1 MGRKT
6 KQNKITSAEKT
17 GLINKENLRLM
28 EDFLS
33 YLKSIGRSETTIRG
47 YRSDCLI
54 FFTWCLENASNKF
67 YVDISKR
74 DIVAFQ
80 NWLLSN
86 NENSPAR
93 IRRLK
98 STISS
103 LGNYVENVLDD
114 EYKDFRCIV
123 RKIESP
129 PNQAVREKTVLTDE
143 QCDVLLHSLVEQGK
157 YDQACLFALAR
168 YSGRRKAELV
178 RFKVSYFVDE
188 NIIYGSLYK
197 TPEKIRTK
205 GKGGGKMLTC
215 YVLAKPF
222 KPYFDLWMQERE
234 HTGIDSE
241 WLFPD
246 KKDPSKQLP
255 ISTID
260 SWADSWSNVLG
271 VPIYIHCLR
280 HAFATSLSREGL
292 TDSAIK
298 TVVGWESLEMVNL
311 YKDIDADEELAEF
324 FADGEI
330 VAKKQASLS
339 DL

>member
-17 GLINKENLRLM
+17 ALINKENLRLM

-47 YRSDCLI
+47 YKSDCLI
-54 FFTWCLENASNKF
+54 FFTWCLENAGNKF

-74 DIVAFQ
+74 DIVAYQ

-129 PNQAVREKTVLTDE
+129 VNQPVRQKTVLTDE
-143 QCDVLLHSLVEQGK
+143 QCQVLLKTLVDDKK
-157 YDQACLFALAR
+157 YEQACCVALAM

-178 RFKVSYFVDE
+178 RFKCSYFDDS
-188 NIIYGSLYK
+188 NIIYGSIYR
-197 TPEKIRTK
+197 TPEKVLTK
-205 GKGGGKMLTC
+205 GRGGKMLTL
-215 YVLAKPF
+215 YTFTKF
-222 KPYFDLWMQERE
+222 KLYFEMWMQERE
-234 HTGIDSE
+234 RLGIESE

-246 KKDPSKQLP
+246 KKDPTKQLSV
-255 ISTID
+255 STLD
-260 SWADSWSNVLG
+260 SWAEKFSKILG
-271 VPIYIHCLR
+271 LDFYWHSLR
-280 HAFATSLSREGL
+280 HFWTSENARKNLPDSVIQKLSGWSDISL
-292 TDSAIK
+292 
-298 TVVGWESLEMVNL
+298 VGV
-311 YKDIDADEELAEF
+311 YKDIDIEDELGKYFDENGIK
-324 FADGEI
+324 DDI
-330 VAKKQASLS
+330 KVASLS

>member
-17 GLINKENLRLM
+17 ELINKENLRLM

-54 FFTWCLENASNKF
+54 FFTWCLENAGNKF

-129 PNQAVREKTVLTDE
+129 PNQAVREKTVLTNE
-143 QCDVLLHSLVEQGK
+143 QCDTLLNSLAEQGK
-157 YDQACLFALAR
+157 YDQACIFALAR

-178 RFKVSYFVDE
+178 RFKVSYFEDE

-234 HTGIDSE
+234 RTGVDSE

-260 SWADSWSNVLG
+260 SWVDGWSKILG
-271 VPIYIHCLR
+271 VPIYVHCLR